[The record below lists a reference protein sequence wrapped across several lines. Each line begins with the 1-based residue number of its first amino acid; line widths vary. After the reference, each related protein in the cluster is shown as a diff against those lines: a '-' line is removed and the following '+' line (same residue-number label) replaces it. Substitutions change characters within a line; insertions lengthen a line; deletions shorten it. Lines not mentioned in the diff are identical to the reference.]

1 MFYFSTLQ
9 VSGASSLETVI
20 TCAILGPHS
29 ASSNSQ
35 KAAMI
40 PTWRL
45 TLFPISSGVL
55 YTKNQISVLLLVAT
69 TFHLFLLRGLF
80 PCKGSMAISHHSLK
94 KKSQKPKKEQEPS
107 YSFIYSRS
115 TRGFSLLIT
124 LYY

>member
-1 MFYFSTLQ
+1 
-9 VSGASSLETVI
+9 
-20 TCAILGPHS
+20 
-29 ASSNSQ
+29 
-35 KAAMI
+35 MI

-94 KKSQKPKKEQEPS
+94 KKKKVRNQRKS
-107 YSFIYSRS
+107 KN
-115 TRGFSLLIT
+115 LLIH
-124 LYY
+124 LYIQEALEAFLFL

>member
-1 MFYFSTLQ
+1 
-9 VSGASSLETVI
+9 
-20 TCAILGPHS
+20 
-29 ASSNSQ
+29 
-35 KAAMI
+35 MI

-45 TLFPISSGVL
+45 TSFPISSGGL

-94 KKSQKPKKEQEPS
+94 KKKSQKPKKEQEPS

-115 TRGFSLLIT
+115 TQGVSLLIM